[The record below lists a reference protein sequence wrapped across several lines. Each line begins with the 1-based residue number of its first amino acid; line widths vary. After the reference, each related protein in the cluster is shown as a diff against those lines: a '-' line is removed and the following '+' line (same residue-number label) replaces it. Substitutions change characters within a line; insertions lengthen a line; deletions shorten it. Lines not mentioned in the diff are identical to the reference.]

1 MLTDRLEFGRLLELA
16 ERSALGE
23 FRVSADS
30 FPRLQKIL
38 AEGQPGEL
46 DLRIAF
52 SRAGESLPQVR
63 LRVAGSL
70 GLTCQRCLDRL
81 DWPLGLD
88 VTLTLVADERE
99 TEQLA
104 DPFDSV
110 EVPADGLWL
119 PEVIEDEILAA
130 VPIAAVHAGQEQ
142 CRPDLAPGEDESS
155 AVLPFASL
163 RELIRQ
169 QGGNGKQD

>member
-1 MLTDRLEFGRLLELA
+1 MLTERLEFGRLLELA
-16 ERSALGE
+16 GRNALGE

-52 SRAGESLPQVR
+52 SLAAEGLPQLDLQVR
-63 LRVAGSL
+63 G
-70 GLTCQRCLDRL
+70 GLALVCQRCLESL
-81 DWPLGLD
+81 DWPLDLD
-88 VTLTLVADERE
+88 VRLALVVDERE

-110 EVPADGLWL
+110 DVPVDGLWL
-119 PEVIEDEILAA
+119 AEVIEDEILAA
-130 VPIAAVHAGQEQ
+130 VPIAAVHAGPDECRAGQAQEDTGA
-142 CRPDLAPGEDESS
+142 RA
-155 AVLPFASL
+155 ARPFASL
-163 RELIRQ
+163 RDLMGQ
-169 QGGNGKQD
+169 QGGNGKPN

>member
-38 AEGQPGEL
+38 AASQPGEL

-52 SRAGESLPQVR
+52 SLAGESLPR
-63 LRVAGSL
+63 LHLRMQGSL
-70 GLTCQRCLDRL
+70 GLTCQRCLERL

-88 VTLTLVADERE
+88 VRAD
-99 TEQLA
+99 
-104 DPFDSV
+104 
-110 EVPADGLWL
+110 
-119 PEVIEDEILAA
+119 
-130 VPIAAVHAGQEQ
+130 AGS
-142 CRPDLAPGEDESS
+142 R
-155 AVLPFASL
+155 
-163 RELIRQ
+163 
-169 QGGNGKQD
+169 